1 MLLVQHTTHACAGCD
16 CVFLHRCHHLLR
28 EHHHHFAPPTRHTL
42 ACHRFIYPR
51 HNTCDENVVPYHCA
65 VLAAWG
71 AHMNIQRVTAT
82 AWSFYVSSD
91 MSAHHHLLHLSA

>member
-1 MLLVQHTTHACAGCD
+1 MWQLCYRVILR
-16 CVFLHRCHHLLR
+16 RCHHLLR
-28 EHHHHFAPPTRHTL
+28 QRLHHYALPTRHTL

-51 HNTCDENVVPYHCA
+51 HNTGDENVVPYHCA

-82 AWSFYVSSD
+82 AWSFYVSSN
-91 MSAHHHLLHLSA
+91 MIARHHHLHLSG